1 MVLVEF
7 VEVVSYPEV
16 GLGLGF
22 GVCND
27 RHLVAIVLSVLY
39 TTGGVITQPC
49 VVPVLIIGDHSGS
62 MLG

>member
-27 RHLVAIVLSVLY
+27 RHLVAIVLYCAVYNWWCDNSALRRS
-39 TTGGVITQPC
+39 C
-49 VVPVLIIGDHSGS
+49 ADHW
-62 MLG
+62 